1 MKTPRDPAPFF
12 QSDSFILR
20 PAVSRWACLMASALP
35 TLRIAARSLSET
47 PPRFPVFYYS
57 ILTSGSAWMDQAT
70 HRQRLMT
77 ESYPSFRWFAQFSSR
92 PARRRTAARPLRVR
106 RTRGRPVR
114 DESAR
119 APVNPSTGRRPRANH
134 APSGTRDE
142 RPHDPPASGNDRGSA
157 QHRRLCQ
164 LSFAGK
170 SIYFTMPRIS
180 QQEKSTHR
188 P

>member
-20 PAVSRWACLMASALP
+20 PAVSRWACLMAATLL

-57 ILTSGSAWMDQAT
+57 ILTSGSARMDQAT
-70 HRQRLMT
+70 HRQRLMP

-106 RTRGRPVR
+106 RTRGGPVR

-119 APVNPSTGRRPRANH
+119 TPVNPSTGRRPHRPHPVRNA
-134 APSGTRDE
+134 GE